1 MRDLPRG
8 TQVANHGG
16 RSLSPTGLSPAMARL
31 SRQLRLTIDLVT
43 PPGSCR
49 IPKIDSYNPYS
60 ETAATYRAE
69 LVWALPFS
77 LATTR
82 GIFSFPPATEMF
94 QFAGL
99 PLPGLFG
106 STRSDWNSPAGF
118 PHWDISGSKPAR
130 GSPKLF
136 AACRVLHR
144 LLAPR
149 HPPRAL
155 CSLTPSSS
163 DQAARDH
170 RGIGM
175 IRCTRRNRRFQLL
188 PNVSSC

>member
-8 TQVANHGG
+8 TQVVVHGG
-16 RSLSPTGLSPAMARL
+16 RSLSPTGLSPSLACR
-31 SRQLRLTIDLVT
+31 SRAVRLTIDLVT
-43 PPGSCR
+43 PPGPCR
-49 IPKIDSYNPYS
+49 VPMIDSYNPHS

-69 LVWALPFS
+69 WVWAVPVS

-82 GIFSFPPATEMF
+82 GIISFPPATEMF

-106 STRSDWNSPAGF
+106 STRSELGMTPAGF
-118 PHWDISGSKPAR
+118 PHSDISGSMSAR
-130 GSPKLF
+130 DSPELF
-136 AACRVLHR
+136 AACHVLHR

-155 CSLTPSSS
+155 CSLTPSS
-163 DQAARDH
+163 
-170 RGIGM
+170 
-175 IRCTRRNRRFQLL
+175 L
-188 PNVSSC
+188 